1 MSTRP
6 YSLIPDSISHETVT
20 ALEQLTERARAGEIL
35 GLGFVA
41 LLKRRRYVVNTA
53 GECRHDPTLTRGMV
67 LALDDEL
74 RSMVHGSG
82 FDDTHI

>member
-1 MSTRP
+1 MNAKA
-6 YSLIPDSISHETVT
+6 YSLIPDAISAETVT
-20 ALEQLTERARAGEIL
+20 ALEQLTERARAGDIL
-35 GLGFVA
+35 GIGFVA

-74 RSMVHGSG
+74 RSLVHGRS
-82 FDDTHI
+82 FDDTHR